1 MKFGVGQGWNDIKRG
16 REKRALARSNTR
28 IYPPTSVA
36 TNAHPSV
43 EIRAR
48 TGSSVCLR
56 DSGWK
61 VGREGGERN
70 LRGLII

>member
-1 MKFGVGQGWNDIKRG
+1 MERYQKGRG
-16 REKRALARSNTR
+16 RGRARFNTH
-28 IYPPTSVA
+28 IYPPTSAA
-36 TNAHPSV
+36 TNARPSV

-48 TGSSVCLR
+48 TGSSVYLR

-61 VGREGGERN
+61 GGRGGERN